1 MKNIIFAL
9 DELIKKPLFT
19 FLTIIQLVI
28 SFVLIFVAI
37 SNSNSINDKL
47 NIVDDIFKDKNYYV
61 LDVSDMLPL
70 ENVQIEKLYKFN
82 EYIKNNEDIELY
94 SVSND
99 SVFIAKD
106 NLPIS
111 FFSNFDSFI
120 LENKQ
125 FQRVGLIFLNDKY
138 LDNMGIK
145 LSEGSFDKQKSE
157 YESVVLGD
165 EYKVLF
171 NINDIIP
178 YNYSEVN
185 GEKKIFYFQVKGF
198 IKRDS
203 MLCIGGDVN
212 NLINTNKYIIALDNG
227 DWINNQSN
235 DEMVKKIQI
244 FNSLKNGYFNVKN
257 DLVLEKINEYS
268 KNLGLNYK
276 LKSQGEQFSKSK
288 EELQPMITL
297 VKTLSIIILFF
308 TNVSIIV
315 VILNAIIDN
324 TKQYA
329 INMLVGATKND
340 MAMRVFFEIA
350 ILFSISL
357 GVAMVIIYKFVSDN
371 IAMIVNFKNIFEL
384 IFVAYITCIFI
395 SIIPIIKLKELSIN
409 NMIKGGSNLW

>member
-145 LSEGSFDKQKSE
+145 LYEGSFDKQK
-157 YESVVLGD
+157 
-165 EYKVLF
+165 
-171 NINDIIP
+171 
-178 YNYSEVN
+178 
-185 GEKKIFYFQVKGF
+185 
-198 IKRDS
+198 
-203 MLCIGGDVN
+203 
-212 NLINTNKYIIALDNG
+212 
-227 DWINNQSN
+227 
-235 DEMVKKIQI
+235 
-244 FNSLKNGYFNVKN
+244 
-257 DLVLEKINEYS
+257 
-268 KNLGLNYK
+268 
-276 LKSQGEQFSKSK
+276 
-288 EELQPMITL
+288 
-297 VKTLSIIILFF
+297 
-308 TNVSIIV
+308 
-315 VILNAIIDN
+315 
-324 TKQYA
+324 
-329 INMLVGATKND
+329 
-340 MAMRVFFEIA
+340 
-350 ILFSISL
+350 
-357 GVAMVIIYKFVSDN
+357 
-371 IAMIVNFKNIFEL
+371 
-384 IFVAYITCIFI
+384 
-395 SIIPIIKLKELSIN
+395 
-409 NMIKGGSNLW
+409 